1 LADIRWFGRNDYEHL
16 IIPDLVRLG
25 LDVAVDG
32 DDTAALAVA
41 LNHDLAPE
49 VWRYSQRH
57 RVPFVSYVWD
67 LPPSRLG
74 DGLHDPVIPIGGRL
88 LTLPRLSG
96 RRYATRRGYYS
107 RLRFVADRARAV
119 WTPSASS
126 AVDVSRHFGRVPT
139 VVQYCYNSA
148 LFTAACARDRPRRV
162 IAARDLRLLSVSRLV
177 PPKNHEAVVR
187 AAARLGARVELI
199 GRGPSQAGLQA
210 LAERLGVPLRV
221 RTGLPGAAVVA
232 AYQQASVVVCPSRY
246 EGLGL
251 TGIEAAVCGTP
262 VVASDIAPHREFLG
276 DAPHYFTLD
285 DDDSLV
291 TAIEAAR
298 LADAPPTAHFA
309 TLTIAAAARRFY
321 DELSALL

>member
-1 LADIRWFGRNDYEHL
+1 VADIRWFGRNDYEHL
-16 IIPDLVRLG
+16 IVPDLCRLG

-32 DDTAALAVA
+32 DEPAALAVA
-41 LNHDLAPE
+41 MNHDLAPA
-49 VWRYSQRH
+49 VWQYSQRH

-74 DGLHDPVIPIGGRL
+74 DGQPDPVLPIGGRL

-96 RRYATRRGYYS
+96 PRYTTRRGYYS
-107 RLRFVADRARAV
+107 RLRFVASRARAV

-126 AVDVSRHFGRVPT
+126 AVDVSRHFGRVPA

-148 LFTAACARDRPRRV
+148 LFTAKSRRLFRT
-162 IAARDLRLLSVSRLV
+162 AANDLRLLSVSRLV
-177 PPKNHEAVVR
+177 PPKNHEAVIR
-187 AAARLGARVELI
+187 AAARLGASVELI
-199 GRGPSQAGLQA
+199 GRGPSQASIEA
-210 LAERLGVPLRV
+210 LAQRLGVPLRV
-221 RTGLPGAAVVA
+221 RTGLPGPVVVA

-251 TGIEAAVCGTP
+251 TGIEAAICGTP

-276 DAPHYFTLD
+276 DAPQYFALD

-291 TAIEAAR
+291 AAIEAAR
-298 LADAPPTAHFA
+298 TASPPPTAHFA
-309 TLTIAAAARRFY
+309 TLTIGAAAQRFY
-321 DELSALL
+321 DEMSALL

>member
-1 LADIRWFGRNDYEHL
+1 VADIRWFGVNDYEHL
-16 IIPDLVRLG
+16 IVPDLSRLG
-25 LDVAVDG
+25 LDIAVDG
-32 DDTAALAVA
+32 DDPAALAVA
-41 LNHDLAPE
+41 MNHDLAPA
-49 VWRYSQRH
+49 VWRYAERQ
-57 RVPFVSYVWD
+57 RVPFVSYIWD

-74 DGLHDPVIPIGGRL
+74 HGLHDQVVSVGGRL
-88 LTLPRLSG
+88 LALPRLSG
-96 RRYATRRGYYS
+96 PRYTTRRGYYS
-107 RLRFVADRARAV
+107 RLRFVASRARAV

-148 LFTAACARDRPRRV
+148 LFNAACARIRRPR
-162 IAARDLRLLSVSRLV
+162 ATTANDLHLLSVSRLV

-199 GRGPSQAGLQA
+199 GRGPSQAPLEA
-210 LAERLGVPLRV
+210 LAERLGVPLRI
-221 RTGLPGAAVVA
+221 RTGLPGTAVVA

-251 TGIEAAVCGTP
+251 TGIEAAVCGAP

>member
-1 LADIRWFGRNDYEHL
+1 VADIRWFGRNEYEHL
-16 IIPDLVRLG
+16 IIPDLSRLG

-32 DDTAALAVA
+32 DDPAALAVA
-41 LNHDLAPE
+41 MNHDLAPA
-49 VWRYSQRH
+49 VWEYAQRH

-74 DGLHDPVIPIGGRL
+74 HGQHDRVVPIGGRL

-96 RRYATRRGYYS
+96 PRYTTRRSYYS
-107 RLRFVADRARAV
+107 RLRFVANRALAV

-148 LFTAACARDRPRRV
+148 LFNAACARIRRPRGTT
-162 IAARDLRLLSVSRLV
+162 ASDLCLLSISRLV

-199 GRGPSQAGLQA
+199 GRGPSQEAIEA
-210 LAERLGVPLRV
+210 LAERLGVPLRI
-221 RTGLPGAAVVA
+221 RAGLPGSAVVA

-251 TGIEAAVCGTP
+251 TGIEAAVCGAP
-262 VVASDIAPHREFLG
+262 VVASDIPPHREFLG
-276 DAPHYFTLD
+276 DTPHYFTLD
-285 DDDSLV
+285 DDDSLI
-291 TAIEAAR
+291 TAIETAR
-298 LADAPPTAHFA
+298 TAGPPPVGHLA
-309 TLTIAAAARRFY
+309 TLTIGAAARRFY